1 VAEETNR
8 IEVLEA
14 EIKSMMDT
22 QKNLVGLVQKLVLIQ
37 ANLSEAGFQAFS
49 DSLSDPFSTLST
61 AAEKLEGLIKDV
73 EIERNRLRSEAK

>member
-1 VAEETNR
+1 MAEETNR

-22 QKNLVGLVQKLVLIQ
+22 QKNLVGLVQKLALIQ

-49 DSLSDPFSTLST
+49 DSLSDPFSALST
-61 AAEKLEGLIKDV
+61 VAEKLEGLIKDV